1 MHKQKLK
8 KKKSCTANHQR
19 LSVQHCHPVKPGASS
34 LAKQNLA
41 DKDGGGIKALQI
53 IDYHQ
58 ISPCTAEMDRHLLLY
73 CNAPYPRCW

>member
-1 MHKQKLK
+1 MHKQKL

-19 LSVQHCHPVKPGASS
+19 LSVQHCHPVKAGASS

-53 IDYHQ
+53 TIK
-58 ISPCTAEMDRHLLLY
+58 SARALLRRTGTCYFTVMPLIHG
-73 CNAPYPRCW
+73 AGD